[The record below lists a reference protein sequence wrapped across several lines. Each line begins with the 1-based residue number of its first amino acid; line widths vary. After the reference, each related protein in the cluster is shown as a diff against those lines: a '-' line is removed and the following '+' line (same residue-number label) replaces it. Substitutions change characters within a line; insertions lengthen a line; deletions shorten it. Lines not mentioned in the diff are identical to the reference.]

1 LRPGAVRA
9 GVWSI
14 LPGEVPSV
22 SEFLDSSFASG
33 LMAVGSDFSALS
45 AVPESVA
52 GSSELFSV
60 QSLVSLATLA
70 ALEIILGIDN
80 VIFIAILAGRLPR
93 GEQTRAR
100 RLGIAMA
107 VVSRIALLLSITWVM
122 RLTEPLF
129 SIFTWEFTGK
139 QIILLGGGLFLIA
152 KATYEIHDKLEG
164 EEHTASVRAANA
176 LFGVVVQI
184 MLIDIVF
191 SLDSVITAVGM
202 TPHIELMIVAV
213 ILAAIVMLV
222 FSGPISDF
230 VQKHPT
236 FKMLA
241 LAFLILI
248 GVMLVAEGFGQHID
262 KGYIYFAMAFSLVVE
277 VLNMRMRKKAD
288 PVPLR
293 HTSLP
298 EEGG

>member
-1 LRPGAVRA
+1 VSDAYGMSLATELFTWSTASWWSAPG
-9 GVWSI
+9 
-14 LPGEVPSV
+14 
-22 SEFLDSSFASG
+22 
-33 LMAVGSDFSALS
+33 
-45 AVPESVA
+45 PESVA
-52 GSSELFSV
+52 GSAELFSL
-60 QSLVSLATLA
+60 QSALSLATLA
-70 ALEIILGIDN
+70 ALEIVLGIDN
-80 VIFIAILAGRLPR
+80 VIFIAILAGRLPKAD
-93 GEQTRAR
+93 QPRAR
-100 RLGIAMA
+100 RLGIGMA
-107 VVSRIALLLSITWVM
+107 VVSRIALLLGITWVM
-122 RLTEPLF
+122 QLTQPLF
-129 SIFTWEFTGK
+129 AIMGTAFSGK
-139 QIILLGGGLFLIA
+139 QLILLGGGLFLIA

-164 EEHTASVRAANA
+164 EEHAASGGAKARQA
-176 LFGVVVQI
+176 LAGVVLQI

-213 ILAAIVMLV
+213 VLAAAVMLI
-222 FSGPISDF
+222 FAGPISDF

-277 VLNMRMRKKAD
+277 LLNMRMRRKAV

-293 HTSLP
+293 HSHLP
-298 EEGG
+298 GEGE